1 MCEKKTDPGEYGLIL
16 AHILVHGRNGV
27 RLALRS
33 YWLKPFDKEFNVV
46 YIRAAKPYIWLSET

>member
-27 RLALRS
+27 RLTLRS

-46 YIRAAKPYIWLSET
+46 YIRAAKPYIW